1 MDILYKEEL
10 DELING
16 SVDTCVSIYVPNEQT
31 QTEFKQARVQY
42 KNLLREAQARVAK
55 EYPEVDREAM
65 FEQANALQ
73 EDVNFWSQLGSSLA
87 VFISPT
93 FFRYHQLP
101 IEVKEQLVVNHRFYL
116 KPLLPML
123 TGDGRFYILGLSQN
137 NLRFL
142 GGSRH
147 RITELALPEG
157 VPHSFSEALR
167 LDDEK
172 QKTEFHQGRG
182 SDRGSIFLGTGSA
195 EDDHKTDIGRY
206 FKAVDRGF
214 HDFFRTRKAPLV
226 LAGVEYLF
234 PLYKAANTYQYL
246 VDTGIKGNP
255 EVLKPQELHD
265 QAWPI
270 VEPYFAKAQQ
280 EAIER
285 YNLYDGSNPERASKT
300 IEEIVSAAAYGR
312 ADTLF
317 VAVDTE
323 QWGTFNYE
331 TSKVELHPAP
341 QPGDEDLL
349 DLAAIQTL
357 MHGGTVYALPADQV
371 PEGAPMTAIFR
382 Y

>member
-1 MDILYKEEL
+1 
-10 DELING
+10 
-16 SVDTCVSIYVPNEQT
+16 
-31 QTEFKQARVQY
+31 
-42 KNLLREAQARVAK
+42 
-55 EYPEVDREAM
+55 
-65 FEQANALQ
+65 
-73 EDVNFWSQLGSSLA
+73 
-87 VFISPT
+87 
-93 FFRYHQLP
+93 
-101 IEVKEQLVVNHRFYL
+101 
-116 KPLLPML
+116 
-123 TGDGRFYILGLSQN
+123 
-137 NLRFL
+137 
-142 GGSRH
+142 
-147 RITELALPEG
+147 
-157 VPHSFSEALR
+157 
-167 LDDEK
+167 
-172 QKTEFHQGRG
+172 
-182 SDRGSIFLGTGSA
+182 
-195 EDDHKTDIGRY
+195 
-206 FKAVDRGF
+206 
-214 HDFFRTRKAPLV
+214 
-226 LAGVEYLF
+226 
-234 PLYKAANTYQYL
+234 
-246 VDTGIKGNP
+246 
-255 EVLKPQELHD
+255 LKPQELHD